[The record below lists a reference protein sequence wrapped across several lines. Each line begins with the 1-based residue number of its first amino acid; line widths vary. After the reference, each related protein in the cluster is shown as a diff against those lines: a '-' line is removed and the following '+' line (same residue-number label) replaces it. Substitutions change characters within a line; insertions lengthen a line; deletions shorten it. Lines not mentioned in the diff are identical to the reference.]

1 MRPSQLPS
9 IREFML
15 RDYRTDVE
23 RLNSLLH
30 NSGDAGLARE
40 VPPIPF
46 TGDID
51 SVEKGNCICLIGI
64 NPLWSA
70 KQVKHEQEYYP
81 AADMIN
87 RFRDGED
94 TAYDEYIQSRLRY
107 FEFEYAN
114 WGHFDKSGFGYPGLC
129 FPNEDMRTVWK
140 KNAFAMDIIPYFS
153 RNAGRLNKMKIIEN
167 ISDPA
172 IDNHQRIVKDII
184 IHMQPKIIH
193 LNGSHGM
200 FLFEKLFNPQL
211 HLQDDYKRYKLK
223 FGRVVIDGF
232 ETSVITHNQFAP
244 GRFTPNPYYK
254 YWPKFIELWNRWEYN

>member
-1 MRPSQLPS
+1 
-9 IREFML
+9 
-15 RDYRTDVE
+15 
-23 RLNSLLH
+23 
-30 NSGDAGLARE
+30 
-40 VPPIPF
+40 
-46 TGDID
+46 
-51 SVEKGNCICLIGI
+51 
-64 NPLWSA
+64 
-70 KQVKHEQEYYP
+70 
-81 AADMIN
+81 
-87 RFRDGED
+87 
-94 TAYDEYIQSRLRY
+94 
-107 FEFEYAN
+107 
-114 WGHFDKSGFGYPGLC
+114 
-129 FPNEDMRTVWK
+129 
-140 KNAFAMDIIPYFS
+140 
-153 RNAGRLNKMKIIEN
+153 MKIIEN

-211 HLQDDYKRYKLK
+211 HLQYDYKRYKLK